1 MALSVRNLHHAV
13 LSWSEKRFCLPGV
26 ALHVTRLLILLLL
39 FFFFFFIQIENW
51 LFIRDIIRLHVW
63 RGRAG
68 PGTIKFA
75 SFENRHW
82 HNECFVCSKCHVS
95 LVGQGFLLDG
105 ADIVC
110 SGCAPA
116 WWAAR
121 RLLPSTMIR
130 RAAVVIAALQL
141 AIYYCV
147 DSRSSLY
154 VARNIFPKESFG
166 FDTKT
171 VGQTFCRS
179 CFSYTRSMII
189 VSFVRF
195 LEI

>member
-39 FFFFFFIQIENW
+39 LFLFFFFFFFFIQIENW

-130 RAAVVIAALQL
+130 RAAVV
-141 AIYYCV
+141 
-147 DSRSSLY
+147 
-154 VARNIFPKESFG
+154 
-166 FDTKT
+166 
-171 VGQTFCRS
+171 S
-179 CFSYTRSMII
+179 CSTACNII
-189 VSFVRF
+189 VSTADHHYTSH
-195 LEI
+195 EIYFQKNHLGLTPKPHVLSLLF

>member
-1 MALSVRNLHHAV
+1 MALSVRNLHPSV
-13 LSWSEKRFCLPGV
+13 LSLSEKKTVLFARRS
-26 ALHVTRLLILLLL
+26 VTYNQTSYPTVVVVLLLFLLLL
-39 FFFFFFIQIENW
+39 LLLHTNRKII
-51 LFIRDIIRLHVW
+51 IYMRRDIIRLHVW

-116 WWAAR
+116 
-121 RLLPSTMIR
+121 
-130 RAAVVIAALQL
+130 
-141 AIYYCV
+141 
-147 DSRSSLY
+147 
-154 VARNIFPKESFG
+154 
-166 FDTKT
+166 
-171 VGQTFCRS
+171 
-179 CFSYTRSMII
+179 
-189 VSFVRF
+189 
-195 LEI
+195 